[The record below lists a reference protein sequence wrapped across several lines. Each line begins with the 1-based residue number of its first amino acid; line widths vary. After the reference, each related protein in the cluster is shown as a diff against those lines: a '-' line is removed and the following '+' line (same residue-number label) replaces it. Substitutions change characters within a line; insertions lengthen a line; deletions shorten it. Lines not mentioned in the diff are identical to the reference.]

1 MKRSHIPFV
10 CLLAALAAGCFAGC
24 NIEPDIAP
32 IPTYTG
38 EANTTIAELLALHQI
53 GSSDSYDHISE
64 DSADIVIS
72 GIVTSS
78 DEHGNCYKYLNIED
92 GTGGIQVRINN
103 SYLYK
108 KYRVGQRIYV
118 KCNGLDLGDYRKLP
132 CLGIWANGSIQQIP
146 SGKVSRYVFLDG
158 APGTFTPALR
168 FTSIPRVSDV
178 PATYYNRLVVLE
190 NASFT
195 EGGTANFS
203 ADNSATSRDIVMA
216 DGTTITMRT
225 SNYADFRQETLPAG
239 TGTVTGIL
247 TRYNN
252 TLQIV
257 IRSLDDLQG
266 FGSAPHTADLF
277 TVNYGSAFADGWL
290 RATSGSEWSVLSN
303 TSFTGFLIQPQ
314 AETDSW
320 LISPAINLAG
330 AAEPL
335 LTYSH
340 RISGNSS
347 NATMKCYYT
356 LNYTGDV
363 STTDW
368 TEIPV
373 SGYSSTFQNERFS
386 IPASACTSG
395 FRFAYRYTGKS
406 TIWAINNINISATV
420 NQ

>member
-1 MKRSHIPFV
+1 MKRSHSSIV
-10 CLLAALAAGCFAGC
+10 CLLAILVAGCFAGC
-24 NIEPDIAP
+24 NTEPDIAP
-32 IPTYTG
+32 IPSYSG
-38 EANTTIAELLALHQI
+38 EANTTIAELLDLHQI

-64 DSADIVIS
+64 DSADIVIC

-92 GTGGIQVRINN
+92 GTGGIQIRINN

-108 KYRVGQRIYV
+108 KYRVGQRIFV

-146 SGKVSRYVFLDG
+146 SNKVSRYVFLDG
-158 APGTFTPALR
+158 APEPFTPAIRLA
-168 FTSIPRVSDV
+168 TIPGAADM
-178 PATYYNRLVVLE
+178 PDTYYNRLAVLE
-190 NASFT
+190 NASFI

-203 ADNSATSRDIVMA
+203 EDNSATSRDIVMA

-225 SNYADFRQETLPAG
+225 SNYADFRQETLPTG

-252 TLQIV
+252 TIQIV
-257 IRSLDDLQG
+257 IRDLDDLQG
-266 FGSAPHTADLF
+266 FGNAPHTADIF
-277 TVNYGSAFADGWL
+277 TVNYGNAFEDGWL
-290 RATSGSEWSVLSN
+290 RISSGSEWTVLSN
-303 TSFTGFLIQPQ
+303 SSFTGFLIQPQ
-314 AETDSW
+314 SETDSW
-320 LISPAINLAG
+320 LISPAINLSG
-330 AAEPL
+330 TVEPL

-340 RISGNSS
+340 RISGNSE
-347 NATMKCYYT
+347 NAAMKCFYT

-363 STTDW
+363 NTTEW

-373 SGYSSTFQNERFS
+373 DGYSSTFRDERFKM
-386 IPASACTSG
+386 PASACTSS
-395 FRFAYRYTGKS
+395 FRFAFRYSGNG
-406 TIWAINNINISATV
+406 TIWAIRNINISATV